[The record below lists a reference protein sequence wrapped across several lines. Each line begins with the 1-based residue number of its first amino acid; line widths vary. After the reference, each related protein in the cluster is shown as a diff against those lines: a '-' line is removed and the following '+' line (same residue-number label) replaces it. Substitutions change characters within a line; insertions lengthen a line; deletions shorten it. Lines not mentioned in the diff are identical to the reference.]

1 MLPVNNQP
9 STHSYWR
16 GVETILAN
24 LGYYELHQSVPPLD
38 HKLYEH
44 NVSMIRNHLD
54 DTTFAVAW
62 AEGQAMT
69 LDEAVA
75 YALIINP

>member
-1 MLPVNNQP
+1 
-9 STHSYWR
+9 
-16 GVETILAN
+16 
-24 LGYYELHQSVPPLD
+24 
-38 HKLYEH
+38 
-44 NVSMIRNHLD
+44 MIRNHLD